1 MSSRTGPGRPGR
13 GWWRPSAV
21 ASSPE
26 WWVQL
31 RPLGLHPRPSGYGN
45 DPDRVLG
52 VPAGRDRHVE
62 EKIGDG
68 AHVQITDRTQEALDG
83 IPKTLA
89 AIKRIAESTEAGEQA
104 GS

>member
-1 MSSRTGPGRPGR
+1 M
-13 GWWRPSAV
+13 
-21 ASSPE
+21 
-26 WWVQL
+26 QL
-31 RPLGLHPRPSGYGN
+31 RPLGHHPRPSGYGN